1 MNFQD
6 PNLPSAK
13 KAELEY
19 LDGDFAI
26 LSPGDYVLCEVSGN
40 RIPLEELRYW
50 SVARQEAYAS
60 SEISQTR
67 EEQIKKG
74 SKA

>member
-6 PNLPSAK
+6 PNLPTAK

-26 LSPGDYVLCEVSGN
+26 RSPGDYVLCEVSGN

-60 SEISQTR
+60 AEISQTR
-67 EEQIKKG
+67 EEQLKKG